1 MFCCLYIPEFVAA
14 ALLRTLDDATREL
27 PFAVLD
33 GNPPLVHVVSMNQV
47 ARNAGMY
54 AGMTKLQ
61 AEACAGVVLRRRSAA
76 QEESAQ
82 QALLDCAYAFSPRV
96 EATAQDTVLV
106 DIAGLSQL
114 FGSPEKIARGLA
126 ARVESVG
133 MEARVAMAPNP
144 DAAVLA
150 ARGFS
155 GITVLE
161 QHDVAQRL
169 GHLPTDVLPTTPE
182 VLETL
187 ERWGVRNLRSLAVLP
202 PVALTERLGQ
212 EGLRLQKLAHGEHMR
227 PLVPAE
233 ESFHFEERFEFED
246 AVDLLDPLSFVL
258 NRMLE
263 QLCMRLNARTLAT
276 NQLQLRMELEVNED
290 RQIREQVTGDRG
302 QDRAIG
308 PSGDRAIGKPE
319 NLSPQRAQRSAK
331 ENRQFTEIG
340 GQDRAIGPSGDRA
353 IGKPRSLSALRA
365 SCPKGQDYPMLGMTK
380 SGVYER
386 TLRLP
391 VPMLD
396 TRVFLKL
403 LQLDLKAH
411 PPEWPVKKIS
421 LTADAVRPRSA
432 QTGLFLPLTPQPE
445 RLEVTLARIR
455 GVVSDTNDA
464 VPRVGSPELLDSHRP
479 DAFVMKK
486 FSPESAQAG
495 SGDPGKAVLHG
506 NGQSAPLTALRIFR
520 PPLPARVEVRDG
532 APTAV
537 TANAQRGTVVALA
550 GPWRTS
556 GEWWTEHAWSREEWD
571 VALAIKNSCVLYRV
585 FRDLSTSKWFVE
597 ASYD

>member
-1 MFCCLYIPEFVAA
+1 MFCCLYIPEFIAA

-61 AEACAGVVLRRRSAA
+61 AEACAGVVLRQRSMA
-76 QEESAQ
+76 QEEAAH

-96 EATAQDTVLV
+96 EETAQDTVVV
-106 DIAGLSQL
+106 DISGLSHL
-114 FGSPEKIARGLA
+114 FGPPEKIARGLA
-126 ARVESVG
+126 QRVESVG
-133 MEARVAMAPNP
+133 MEARVAVAPNP

-169 GHLPTDVLPTTPE
+169 GHLPTDVLPTAPE

-187 ERWGVRNLRSLAVLP
+187 ERWGVRNLRALAVLP

-212 EGLRLQKLAHGEHMR
+212 EGLRLQKLARGEHMR
-227 PLVPAE
+227 PLVPVE
-233 ESFHFEERFEFED
+233 DSFHFEERFEFED
-246 AVDLLDPLSFVL
+246 AVDLLDPLSFVM

-263 QLCMRLNARTLAT
+263 QLCARLNARALAT
-276 NQLQLRMELEVNED
+276 NQLQLRLELEVNED
-290 RQIREQVTGDRG
+290 RQL
-302 QDRAIG
+302 DRAIG
-308 PSGDRAIGKPE
+308 PSGHRAIEKPE
-319 NLSPQRAQRSAK
+319 NLSPQRASKSAK
-331 ENRQFTEIG
+331 DSERESRHNGSRIS
-340 GQDRAIGPSGDRA
+340 AIGSRLKQKLTAESRQPTAG
-353 IGKPRSLSALRA
+353 
-365 SCPKGQDYPMLGMTK
+365 
-380 SGVYER
+380 YER

-411 PPEWPVKKIS
+411 PPEWPVKKVS
-421 LTADAVRPRSA
+421 LTAEAARPRST

-455 GVVSDTNDA
+455 GVVGDTNDA
-464 VPRVGSPELLDSHRP
+464 APRAGSPELLDSHRP

-486 FSPESAQAG
+486 FNPAEAQ
-495 SGDPGKAVLHG
+495 DRKLVPQT
-506 NGQSAPLTALRIFR
+506 NGHAMPLTALRIFR
-520 PPLPARVEVRDG
+520 PPMPAKVELRDG

-537 TANAQRGTVVALA
+537 IANEQRGTVVALA

-571 VALAIKNSCVLYRV
+571 VALAVKDSCVLYRM

>member
-1 MFCCLYIPEFVAA
+1 MFCCLYIPEFIAA
-14 ALLRTLDDATREL
+14 ALLRTLDDATREV
-27 PFAVLD
+27 PFAVFD
-33 GNPPLVHVVSMNQV
+33 GHPPLVHVVSMNQV

-61 AEACAGVVLRRRSAA
+61 AEACAGVVLRRRSIS
-76 QEESAQ
+76 QEEAAH

-96 EATAQDTVLV
+96 EATTQDTVVV
-106 DIAGLSQL
+106 DINGLSHL
-114 FGSPEKIARGLA
+114 FGPPEKIARGLA

-133 MEARVAMAPNP
+133 MEARVAVAPNP

-187 ERWGVRNLRSLAVLP
+187 ERWGVRNLRALAVLP

-212 EGLRLQKLAHGEHMR
+212 EGLRLQKLGRGEHMR

-233 ESFHFEERFEFED
+233 ETFHFEERFEFED
-246 AVDLLDPLSFVL
+246 AVDLLDPLSFVM
-258 NRMLE
+258 NRMIE
-263 QLCMRLNARTLAT
+263 QLCARLNARALAT
-276 NQLQLRMELEVNED
+276 NQLQLRLELDVHED
-290 RQIREQVTGDRG
+290 RQL
-302 QDRAIG
+302 DRAIE
-308 PSGDRAIGKPE
+308 KPQ

-331 ENRQFTEIG
+331 KN
-340 GQDRAIGPSGDRA
+340 
-353 IGKPRSLSALRA
+353 KRSLGSALRA
-365 SCPKGQDYPMLGMTK
+365 SLGMTPCVSAVK
-380 SGVYER
+380 YER

-411 PPEWPVKKIS
+411 PLEWPVKKIS
-421 LTADAVRPRSA
+421 LMAEAVRPRSA

-455 GVVSDTNDA
+455 GVVGDTNDA
-464 VPRVGSPELLDSHRP
+464 ALRVGSPELLDTHRP

-486 FSPESAQAG
+486 FNPAEAQAG
-495 SGDPGKAVLHG
+495 MPVPQG
-506 NGQSAPLTALRIFR
+506 NGHSIPLTALRIFR

-537 TANAQRGTVVALA
+537 FANAERGTVIALA

-571 VALAIKNSCVLYRV
+571 VALAVKDSCVLYRL